1 MSYPR
6 TALQSEQR
14 VTQPGLSLPIIE
26 EVKAFTLCFIY
37 YANDHAPTESTPWE
51 RSDAAAAA
59 SEIVTKMYK
68 VDARPEKMI
77 RYYEKAKANAVK
89 SCVLDWN
96 EQTVARFLVGQI
108 KAENTVKAI
117 ATFNLDRNLVSF
129 EFRMLLIISANRL
142 LKVAGLSGETVRVL
156 KHVQDL
162 SRKNPVNGVWTAW
175 SSFTKDPHRGGVY
188 IVDPLLLAITADHES
203 CQFSSSNQAAA
214 AADCTQKE
222 SRRHALRVCM
232 SFAWGNQGCAVM

>member
-1 MSYPR
+1 M
-6 TALQSEQR
+6 
-14 VTQPGLSLPIIE
+14 TQPGLSLPVIE

-37 YANDHAPTESTPWE
+37 YAKNHAPTESTHWD

-59 SEIVTKMYK
+59 SEIVMKKYK
-68 VDARPEKMI
+68 VDVRPENMI
-77 RYYEKAKANAVK
+77 RYYEKAKANAKK
-89 SCVLDWN
+89 SGVLDWN
-96 EQTVARFLVGQI
+96 EQTIARFLVDQI

-117 ATFNLDRNLVSF
+117 ATFNLDGNLVSS
-129 EFRMLLIISANRL
+129 EFIILLIRSANPS

-156 KHVQDL
+156 EHVQYL

-175 SSFTKDPHRGGVY
+175 DSFIQDPYCGGVF
-188 IVDPLLLAITADHES
+188 IVDPLLLAIIADHES

-214 AADCTQKE
+214 AATDCTHEE
-222 SRRHALRVCM
+222 SRSHALRVCM